1 MSQTVCKQLAITQ
14 FSENHYFPMKCW
26 TPAKL
31 GFGIASA
38 VPSMQCSPDAAGRGV
53 GRRGEKGGRKG
64 KRGSG
69 RGRGDKALC
78 YRMES
83 GLTI

>member
-26 TPAKL
+26 IWAKL
-31 GFGIASA
+31 GFGMASA
-38 VPSMQCSPDAAGRGV
+38 APMMHCSPDAAGRWG
-53 GRRGEKGGRKG
+53 GGRDG
-64 KRGSG
+64 EGG
-69 RGRGDKALC
+69 RGRRRRRRRDKALC

>member
-1 MSQTVCKQLAITQ
+1 MSQTACTQMAITQ

-53 GRRGEKGGRKG
+53 GRRGRREGGRGKG
-64 KRGSG
+64 EVEGGGGTKPSAIGWNLG
-69 RGRGDKALC
+69 
-78 YRMES
+78 
-83 GLTI
+83 